1 MLKRSIRASLFKC
14 LLWAGCLVLG
24 GSALAET
31 PLAEQMLR
39 AAHHLRMGEGDAAL
53 AIWKPLAERGQV
65 DAQFNLGTVYL
76 HGDGVAKNEEA
87 ALKWFRLAAEQGDR
101 GAQQQLGVMIL
112 NGQGT
117 VANAEEGYR
126 WINRK
131 HHEHWHHAQH
141 MEPER
146 QRAAQLLW
154 REQMQESYRKN
165 SGEQGAQVIA
175 ELRRRAGMSPAG
187 TELASR

>member
-1 MLKRSIRASLFKC
+1 MVKRLSHARLFSG
-14 LLWAGCLVLG
+14 LLLAGSLVLG
-24 GSALAET
+24 GNALAEA

-39 AAHHLRMGEGDAAL
+39 AAQHLRMGEGDAAL

-76 HGDGVAKNEEA
+76 HGDGVAKSEEL

-117 VANAEEGYR
+117 VANAAEGYR

-131 HHEHWHHAQH
+131 HHEHLQHAQH
-141 MEPER
+141 LEPER

-154 REQMQESYRKN
+154 REEIQESYRK
-165 SGEQGAQVIA
+165 SRGDQGAQVIA
-175 ELRRRAGMSPAG
+175 DLRRRAGMGSAG